1 MNFDIELTG
10 IKACLIASLYP
21 FVIYLSETLITNKK
35 YRYFILIIFL
45 TTSLYLKSR
54 LLLIGII
61 ITFFLSY
68 KQKIKLKSIIILS
81 CLGIIPLFFLN
92 SDSIIGRFFIWK
104 IIISNLQTVPL
115 NGFGFDSF
123 KLNYANWQSNYFV
136 SNQLWSKY
144 HYLADS
150 PSFAYNEILNFY
162 VEIGIF
168 SIIIFCV
175 TFFINISSFKKINNS
190 FYKHVIVSNIV
201 ILLFSQFSFPLH
213 NILIL
218 TIFVCNHILLFT
230 IHFKRVKLFCILLC
244 ITITISVILLFYQN
258 LKVKADWH
266 YAQSIPTQYKLDK
279 VAQYQNCYKSLRKN
293 QYYLTDFCEYLI
305 SENMTNSSLNVL
317 LSNEIYFNQYEKY
330 LLLGDIY
337 LRQRNYA
344 LAKRNYKKAN
354 LIIPVRLI
362 PLGNLMTISL
372 LEKDTLS
379 AKYYSNRIL
388 SQPIKIKTRFTDR
401 IKKDA
406 SKILEIKLW

>member
-1 MNFDIELTG
+1 
-10 IKACLIASLYP
+10 
-21 FVIYLSETLITNKK
+21 
-35 YRYFILIIFL
+35 
-45 TTSLYLKSR
+45 
-54 LLLIGII
+54 
-61 ITFFLSY
+61 
-68 KQKIKLKSIIILS
+68 
-81 CLGIIPLFFLN
+81 
-92 SDSIIGRFFIWK
+92 
-104 IIISNLQTVPL
+104 
-115 NGFGFDSF
+115 
-123 KLNYANWQSNYFV
+123 
-136 SNQLWSKY
+136 
-144 HYLADS
+144 
-150 PSFAYNEILNFY
+150 
-162 VEIGIF
+162 
-168 SIIIFCV
+168 
-175 TFFINISSFKKINNS
+175 
-190 FYKHVIVSNIV
+190 
-201 ILLFSQFSFPLH
+201 
-213 NILIL
+213 
-218 TIFVCNHILLFT
+218 
-230 IHFKRVKLFCILLC
+230 LC